1 MTVFIIIVAVLV
13 GFAIGQAIERRH
25 TDKRIRMMMH
35 LPMQSETFTE
45 VDHTARSLQGFLS
58 QCRCVVNPYGELV
71 HDERLS
77 KCLTQEQRSMS
88 NACYFSPTIHALVD
102 LCHKVGVEIVLRR
115 KDTGEERTY

>member
-1 MTVFIIIVAVLV
+1 MTVFIIIVATLV

-45 VDHTARSLQGFLS
+45 VDHTARSLQGFLA
-58 QCRCVVNPYGELV
+58 QFRCVVNPYGELV
-71 HDERLS
+71 HDERLL
-77 KCLTQEQRSMS
+77 KCLTQEQLAMS
-88 NACYFSPTIHALVD
+88 GACYFSPTIHALVD

-115 KDTGEERTY
+115 KDTGEERAY